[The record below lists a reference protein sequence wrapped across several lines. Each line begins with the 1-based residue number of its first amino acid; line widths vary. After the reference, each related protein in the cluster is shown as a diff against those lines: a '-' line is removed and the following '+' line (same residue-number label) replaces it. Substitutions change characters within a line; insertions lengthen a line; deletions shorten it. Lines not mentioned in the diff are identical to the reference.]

1 MGYFRGD
8 ASPRV
13 FTAYQYLKIDRTPD
27 KANRINGLEI
37 TLTQDDNVILTGQ
50 LRAAYL
56 TVTSGAAAC
65 SEMKALECK
74 VRATG
79 ANISDAKVIG
89 ISLDCKTKTIATG
102 RGIEVSIDGKAGGAF
117 TAVQGIRIAN
127 NSSSSNDEVVGLE
140 LGGPAAFNAQIRFG
154 SVQALKTTTEGDLWY
169 DVASHKFQFYAAAGI
184 ENITSS
190 S

>member
-8 ASPRV
+8 ATPRV

-27 KANRINGLEI
+27 KANRINGVEV
-37 TLTQDDNVILTGQ
+37 TLTQDDNVVLTGQ

-89 ISLDCKTKTIATG
+89 LSLDCKTKTIATG
-102 RGIEVSIDGKAGGAF
+102 RGIEVSIDGQAGGAF

-127 NSSSSNDEVVGLE
+127 NSSSSNTEVIGLE
-140 LGGPAAFNAQIRFG
+140 IGGPAAFDAHIRFG
-154 SVQALKTTTEGDLWY
+154 IVQALETAVEGDLWWDHAQTRFEYY
-169 DVASHKFQFYAAAGI
+169 DGSGVKYIAG
-184 ENITSS
+184 T
-190 S
+190 